1 MRVKVTDRAIVQAT
15 PSCNVV
21 YPPGEHPA
29 PRAHIEQIEKQGKGE
44 RLPEKDAGASG
55 RAGPERAEN
64 DAATQAPKLGKLD
77 Q

>member
-1 MRVKVTDRAIVQAT
+1 MRVKVTERAIVQAT

-21 YPPGEHPA
+21 YPPGEHLA

-44 RLPEKDAGASG
+44 RLPEKDDAASG

-64 DAATQAPKLGKLD
+64 DAPTLAPKLGTLG

>member
-1 MRVKVTDRAIVQAT
+1 MRVKITERAIVQAT

-21 YPPGEHPA
+21 YEPGEHLA
-29 PRAHIEQIEKQGKGE
+29 PRAHIEQIEAQGKGE
-44 RLPEKDAGASG
+44 RLPEKDDTASG

-64 DAATQAPKLGKLD
+64 DALAQAPKLGKLD